1 MLVPEHDV
9 ERAAEGVLELLDGR
23 HPGFRR
29 RRRVGPEQ
37 HPRFLP
43 TRPRTL
49 HAGREDTAPPT
60 AQCAIEAAAATRRR
74 SLPWTSRAPPPR
86 SHRACRHRH
95 AARRLRRLRAG
106 GRAPCGGAA
115 GEHGAVDGHDRAGRR
130 PPGRSRPRPRR
141 AAREDFPSQGQ
152 NHVDELPGDFEYN
165 SFPAT
170 SGPHAAEWVIW
181 NAYSEPLPALN
192 LVHNLEH
199 GGIVVQFGPDLP
211 EEDLQAVAEWYLED
225 PVALVLAP
233 QPELEDRIAL
243 TAWTHL
249 MTCDGFDVEEFTAFR
264 DEFRFNGPEA
274 IPPEN
279 LQPGM

>member
-1 MLVPEHDV
+1 MPSSAEHRAPTLVWSAVPGFVLLAIGMAVAALAACGSSEEAAGPPAPEATTGPATTEPPTTDPAATT
-9 ERAAEGVLELLDGR
+9 AAEIA
-23 HPGFRR
+23 P
-29 RRRVGPEQ
+29 
-37 HPRFLP
+37 
-43 TRPRTL
+43 
-49 HAGREDTAPPT
+49 ATAT
-60 AQCAIEAAAATRRR
+60 C
-74 SLPWTSRAPPPR
+74 S
-86 SHRACRHRH
+86 
-95 AARRLRRLRAG
+95 
-106 GRAPCGGAA
+106 
-115 GEHGAVDGHDRAGRR
+115 
-130 PPGRSRPRPRR
+130 
-141 AAREDFPSQGQ
+141 REDFPSQGM

-170 SGPHAAEWVIW
+170 SGPHAADWVIW
-181 NAYSEPLPALN
+181 NAYSQPLPALN

>member
-1 MLVPEHDV
+1 VRRHAVIALAVIATLLAACGGSDQEAAPHVAVPSASTEPS
-9 ERAAEGVLELLDGR
+9 AS
-23 HPGFRR
+23 
-29 RRRVGPEQ
+29 
-37 HPRFLP
+37 
-43 TRPRTL
+43 T
-49 HAGREDTAPPT
+49 
-60 AQCAIEAAAATRRR
+60 AAAAT
-74 SLPWTSRAPPPR
+74 T
-86 SHRACRHRH
+86 
-95 AARRLRRLRAG
+95 AG
-106 GRAPCGGAA
+106 TESVPTATC
-115 GEHGAVDGHDRAGRR
+115 
-130 PPGRSRPRPRR
+130 S
-141 AAREDFPSQGQ
+141 REDFPSQGS
-152 NHVDELPGDFEYN
+152 NHVDELPDGFAYN

-181 NAYSEPLPALN
+181 NAYSAPLPALN

-249 MTCDGFDVEEFTAFR
+249 MTCDGFDVEEFTGFR

>member
-1 MLVPEHDV
+1 MRRPVAIALAVVATVLGACGGSTSE
-9 ERAAEGVLELLDGR
+9 AEA
-23 HPGFRR
+23 PA
-29 RRRVGPEQ
+29 P
-37 HPRFLP
+37 
-43 TRPRTL
+43 
-49 HAGREDTAPPT
+49 APPAST
-60 AQCAIEAAAATRRR
+60 EPETVTSAPETAAATE
-74 SLPWTSRAPPPR
+74 SVPTATCSR
-86 SHRACRHRH
+86 
-95 AARRLRRLRAG
+95 
-106 GRAPCGGAA
+106 
-115 GEHGAVDGHDRAGRR
+115 E
-130 PPGRSRPRPRR
+130 
-141 AAREDFPSQGQ
+141 EFPSQGQ
-152 NHVDELPGDFEYN
+152 NHVDELPDDFEYN

-181 NAYSEPLPALN
+181 NAYSQQLPALN

-233 QPELEDRIAL
+233 LPELEDRIAL
-243 TAWTHL
+243 TAWTRL
-249 MTCDGFDVEEFTAFR
+249 ITCDGFDLEEFTAFR